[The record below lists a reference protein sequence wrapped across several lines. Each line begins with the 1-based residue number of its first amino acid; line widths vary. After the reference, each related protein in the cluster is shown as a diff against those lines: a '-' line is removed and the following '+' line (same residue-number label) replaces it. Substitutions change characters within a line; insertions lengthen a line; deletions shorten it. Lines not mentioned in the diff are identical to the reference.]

1 MIMDKEQ
8 IIQRRSRMTLNHLF
22 PQPLSFNNN
31 SQISSSNSLSNNL
44 SSLYMNHHHVENND
58 SSQLLMNDTCGIVA
72 FISRKEPAKDIL
84 MEGLTI
90 LQNRGYDSAGIATL
104 RKDINGNQYSF
115 HITKYASSQTT
126 SDAFKRLRDTL
137 HTHEEDTIGIAHTRW
152 ATHGAKTDI
161 NAHPHMDQF
170 GRVVLI
176 HNGVIENSSEL
187 KHELIEK
194 HGIKFKSET
203 DTEVIVQLIGLY
215 LDQMLKEG
223 STQKDLLE
231 QAVMKTTERLEGTWG
246 LVIMSTVEPDRLV
259 VARNGSPL
267 LVGVSEGKMFVASES
282 SAFALYT
289 REMISLENNEI
300 AVITAD
306 GVTLP
311 YERKVIVEEEKVEKT
326 PYPHPHWTIREI
338 LEQPEAISRSLNFG
352 GRFSDDSSVKL
363 GGLDDNKEWLTTI
376 DHLVIAGCGT
386 SFYAGLYGAQIFRDL
401 KCFKTIQVIDGA
413 ELEESHFCPEN
424 SGLLV
429 LSQSG
434 ETADVLRCIYL
445 AEQLNIPRFSCVNK
459 VGSTISRA
467 TKCGVYINAGRE
479 TAVASTKAFSCQV
492 TVLALIGLWFA
503 QNKTPKY
510 MLQQREIIIQYLHR
524 LPTCAGMVVN
534 RIRNKSKE
542 VAKHIANM
550 KTNTLFLLGKGYGE
564 AVAYEGSLKIKEVT
578 YTHAEGYSSGAL
590 KHGPF
595 ALIEPGTV
603 IFVFIFDDKYFKMNM
618 TAATE
623 VKSRGAYVI
632 AVTDVPNRIP
642 KNEVNYIIDVPS
654 NGVFTALLAN
664 MPIQLV
670 AYELALIRGHDP
682 DKPRNLAKTVTV
694 L

>member
-1 MIMDKEQ
+1 
-8 IIQRRSRMTLNHLF
+8 MTFQHLF
-22 PQPLSFNNN
+22 PHPQNTMGESFSSDHDHQENSLLSFNTNN
-31 SQISSSNSLSNNL
+31 HSIHSTFSSSIG
-44 SSLYMNHHHVENND
+44 MNH
-58 SSQLLMNDTCGIVA
+58 TCGIVA
-72 FISRKEPAKDIL
+72 FVSKKEPARDIL
-84 MEGLTI
+84 MDGLSI
-90 LQNRGYDSAGIATL
+90 LQNRGYDSAGIATM
-104 RKDINGNQYSF
+104 RKDPSSDQFTF
-115 HITKYASSQTT
+115 HTTKYASSQTT
-126 SDAFKRLRDTL
+126 SDALKRLRETL
-137 HTHEEDTIGIAHTRW
+137 HTHGNDTIGIAHTRW

-161 NAHPHMDQF
+161 NAHPHMDQS
-170 GRVVLI
+170 GRVILV
-176 HNGVIENSSEL
+176 HNGVIENSGEL
-187 KHELIEK
+187 KKDLIEK

-203 DTEVIVQLIGLY
+203 DTEVIVQLIGVY
-215 LDQMLKEG
+215 LDEMLKEG
-223 STQKDLLE
+223 IKSDVVEK
-231 QAVMKTTERLEGTWG
+231 AVLKATKHLEGTWG

-267 LVGVSEGKMFVASES
+267 LVGVSQGKMFVASES

-311 YERKVIVEEEKVEKT
+311 YERKIVVEEEKIEKS
-326 PYPHPHWTIREI
+326 PHPHAHWTIREI

-352 GRFSDDSSVKL
+352 GRISDDSHVKL
-363 GGLDDNKEWLTTI
+363 GGLDDNREWLSGI
-376 DHLVIAGCGT
+376 DHLVIAACGT
-386 SFYAGLYGAQIFRDL
+386 SYYASLYGAQIFRDL
-401 KCFKTIQVIDGA
+401 KCFKTVQVIDGA

-434 ETADVLRCIYL
+434 ETADVLRCIYI
-445 AEQLNIPRFSCVNK
+445 AEQLNIPRFSCVNR
-459 VGSTISRA
+459 VGSTIART

-503 QNKTPKY
+503 QNKSPIFQ
-510 MLQQREIIIQYLHR
+510 LQHRQALIQYLHR
-524 LPTCAGMVVN
+524 LPTCAGMVLSRV
-534 RIRNKSKE
+534 REKCKE
-542 VAKHIANM
+542 VARHIFNM
-550 KTNTLFLLGKGYGE
+550 KGNTLFLLGKGYGE

-603 IFVFIFDDKYFKMNM
+603 IFVFVLDDKYFKMNM
-618 TAATE
+618 TAAAE
-623 VKSRGAYVI
+623 IKSRGAYTVAI
-632 AVTDVPNRIP
+632 TDIPN
-642 KNEVNYIIDVPS
+642 KLSKDEVDYVIDVPS
-654 NGVFTALLAN
+654 NGTFSALLAN
-664 MPIQLV
+664 IPVQLV
-670 AYELALIRGHDP
+670 AYELALLRGHDP